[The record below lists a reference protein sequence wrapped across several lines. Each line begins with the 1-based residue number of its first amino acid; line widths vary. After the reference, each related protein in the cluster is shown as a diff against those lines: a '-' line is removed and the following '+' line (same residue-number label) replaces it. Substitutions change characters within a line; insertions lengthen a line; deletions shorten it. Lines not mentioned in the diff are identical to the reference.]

1 MKKLSIV
8 FIVLSIVLLISS
20 CSSPNNPGE
29 SLLVIES
36 LQNEI
41 KITNNS
47 QETIYLFVVD
57 QEAAALINWAPFFD
71 EPLVYSGESIFFSYE
86 EIYNGEGRPAAKGDV
101 IIIYF
106 WDGSDTDIERPIIH
120 NKTITL

>member
-1 MKKLSIV
+1 MKAKI
-8 FIVLSIVLLISS
+8 FIATAISLLIFNS

-47 QETIYLFVVD
+47 EETIYLFVVD

-71 EPLVYSGESIFFSYE
+71 EPLVYSGKSIFYSYE
-86 EIYNGEGRPAAKGDV
+86 EIYNGRGRSAAKGDA

-106 WDGSDTDIERPIIH
+106 WNGSDRERPIIH